1 MKKGN
6 YRNIIR
12 DRHKANKGVVNG
24 IKRGNASITVKTSS
38 GMQAVCE
45 VRVK

>member
-12 DRHKANKGVVNG
+12 DRHKANKGVNG
-24 IKRGNASITVKTSS
+24 IKRGNASITVKTCS